1 MTGGYLVL
9 KKIIIYSL
17 LFAIIFTMP
26 IASTV
31 LAGADSDVEVF
42 TQTSGSGNALNLK
55 AKGAILIDGTTGTVL
70 FEHNSRERLPMASVT
85 KIMTMLL
92 TMEAIDTGR
101 ISYDDMIP
109 ASPHAISI
117 GTTQLWLKEGEE
129 FSVRDMLKAVTIR
142 SANDAAIMLAEKIA
156 GSEEAFVAKMNEKA
170 AELGMKDTKF
180 IDCSG
185 LTDEGQYSTAYDIA
199 IMSRELLTKYPE
211 IIEYTTKW
219 HDTIRDGKTSLD
231 NTNKLI
237 RSYDGIIGLKTGY
250 TEAAG
255 YNLSAAA
262 KRNNLMLISVV
273 LGEPDS
279 NTRFRESAKLLDY
292 GFANYELADVNKKGE
307 ELLTIEVKKGLSKN
321 VVGVLKSDVQLLLP
335 KGYKGKI
342 ERKVRAVEELVAP
355 VAEGQKIGEAVYLM
369 DGKEINK
376 ADIVAQYGVE
386 KTTFTR
392 LLIKMLSM
400 WFCIGRR

>member
-1 MTGGYLVL
+1 ML

-185 LTDEGQYSTAYDIA
+185 LTNEGQYSTAYDIA